1 MISSGSYAT
10 SVKFTIAI
18 VTALRG
24 IPMKNAKFLLLPS
37 AFLLASCGA
46 EIPDSSSIVEEAS
59 LDSSLP
65 ASSASDVSET
75 PSESP
80 SSEEKIPYAREAD
93 FDLVSYVGEHAPKYD
108 SASIH
113 MSLDFTALLEWS
125 IEGSGETNR
134 MTIQYE
140 ILPDYNFLFDFVADM
155 FMIKKT
161 EGVLPACFVASD
173 VAGGVFSEDKT
184 EVRFQSTRY
193 VPDTDCSE
201 GICYTFR
208 LRE

>member
-1 MISSGSYAT
+1 
-10 SVKFTIAI
+10 
-18 VTALRG
+18 
-24 IPMKNAKFLLLPS
+24 
-37 AFLLASCGA
+37 
-46 EIPDSSSIVEEAS
+46 
-59 LDSSLP
+59 
-65 ASSASDVSET
+65 
-75 PSESP
+75 
-80 SSEEKIPYAREAD
+80 
-93 FDLVSYVGEHAPKYD
+93 
-108 SASIH
+108 

-125 IEGSGETNR
+125 VEASGETNR

-184 EVRFQSTRY
+184 EVRFQSTWY

-201 GICYTFR
+201 GICYRLR